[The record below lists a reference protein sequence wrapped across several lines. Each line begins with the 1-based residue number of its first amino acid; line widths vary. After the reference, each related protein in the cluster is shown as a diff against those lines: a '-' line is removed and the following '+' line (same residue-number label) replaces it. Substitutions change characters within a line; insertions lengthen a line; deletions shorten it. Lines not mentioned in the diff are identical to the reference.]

1 MIHIYKDELDEI
13 DVKLITN
20 EFNKVKEPKIV
31 TFGLL
36 ILRICLLWFIYRYCL
51 TNFFYILPFN
61 TPWNQLENI
70 ENKWVN
76 VSMRGLRWST
86 YTAQFWILDP
96 PSPLSTYMYAF
107 GLPPFSLYD
116 AYIKPPCQPSPP
128 KHKLTW
134 YHHLTYNAFKYLP
147 IKSYQLLFQLKKNR
161 EQEKNIASC
170 F

>member
-13 DVKLITN
+13 DIKLITN
-20 EFNKVKEPKIV
+20 EFIKVKESRIV

-86 YTAQFWILDP
+86 YAAQFWILD
-96 PSPLSTYMYAF
+96 
-107 GLPPFSLYD
+107 LPPPFYLHVCLW
-116 AYIKPPCQPSPP
+116 ATPFFPVRCVHTPCQPPLP
-128 KHKLTW
+128 THKLTR
-134 YHHLTYNAFKYLP
+134 YYLLTYNAFKYIP
-147 IKSYQLLFQLKKNR
+147 IKSYQLLIQLKKNR
-161 EQEKNIASC
+161 EEEKNIASC